1 MERRQT
7 LMHRLLRIAL
17 CCLLFAP
24 ALGAQREP
32 ETLFAESFRHGS
44 TRITEENFEAKLDPR
59 NSSYRE
65 RIKDTRGV
73 DRYVLSIIPLG
84 PVGDTSI
91 TSWQVKLADLH
102 HGIYD
107 NILLAS
113 QGPSQDPK
121 EDPKQDPKPDS
132 RQDPKNI
139 LWWLNPRRY
148 AAVPVDARRIIK
160 VDGFYV
166 VLQVKA
172 YHFTP
177 LDSPYLDSMT
187 VQVQFTNS
195 DPRAGENR

>member
-1 MERRQT
+1 MNKA
-7 LMHRLLRIAL
+7 LRIVL
-17 CCLLFAP
+17 WCLLFAP
-24 ALGAQREP
+24 ALGAQPAP
-32 ETLFAESFRHGS
+32 ETLYAESFRHGA
-44 TRITEENFEAKLDPR
+44 TRITEETFEAKLDPR
-59 NSSYRE
+59 NSVYRE

-73 DRYVLSIIPLG
+73 DRYTLSIVPLG

-102 HGIYD
+102 HTIYD

-113 QGPSQDPK
+113 QGSPQ
-121 EDPKQDPKPDS
+121 DPKQDP
-132 RQDPKNI
+132 RNN
-139 LWWLNPRRY
+139 LWWLNPRRF

-187 VQVQFTNS
+187 VEVQFTNS
-195 DPRAGENR
+195 DPRGGDNR